1 MFGPARSVTVLE
13 VSTREASPAE
23 GRFVQTAIP
32 EMSELCSVAR
42 LRGTARVN
50 QGCDRRAE
58 SFGYGSPTLA
68 LCAEPHSPRIVG
80 RFVWGTLPASLGFR
94 RPYSVTRSP
103 NQFAL
108 QFGESRKDVKEEPR
122 HRIGVLG
129 VEVLGDGDKTNTERN
144 QFLNAFDGG
153 GNAPPPSV
161 QLPDQHRIDAAS
173 ASVFEQ
179 SVQFWPRY
187 GCAAPAGV
195 QILIG
200 DRPT

>member
-1 MFGPARSVTVLE
+1 MARQLLPCARSPIASYRRKVRLGHPTCFPRLSPPVL
-13 VSTREASPAE
+13 
-23 GRFVQTAIP
+23 GH
-32 EMSELCSVAR
+32 
-42 LRGTARVN
+42 
-50 QGCDRRAE
+50 
-58 SFGYGSPTLA
+58 TL
-68 LCAEPHSPRIVG
+68 
-80 RFVWGTLPASLGFR
+80 
-94 RPYSVTRSP
+94 P